1 MENILTITI
10 GVISLA
16 SSIFFAYLAF
26 RKESNKDIMNTA
38 KKEGTLLS
46 DIGYIKAGI
55 DKLERKLDKVESNY
69 QDLLTRVIK
78 LEEITNIKIKIKKVE
93 EEKND

>member
-1 MENILTITI
+1 MENILTIII
-10 GVISLA
+10 GVLTLI
-16 SSIFFAYLAF
+16 SSILFAYLAF
-26 RKESNKDIMNTA
+26 RKELNKDIMTTA

-78 LEEITNIKIKIKKVE
+78 LEEITNIKKLKKE
-93 EEKND
+93 EEKKND

>member
-1 MENILTITI
+1 MNMESILTIII
-10 GVISLA
+10 GIISLL
-16 SSIFFAYLAF
+16 SSIFFAYIALK
-26 RKESNKDIMNTA
+26 KESNKDIMSTA

-69 QDLLTRVIK
+69 QELLTRVIK
-78 LEEITNIKIKIKKVE
+78 LEEITNIKNKEKKE
-93 EEKND
+93 GI

>member
-1 MENILTITI
+1 MENILTIII
-10 GVISLA
+10 GVLTLV
-16 SSIFFAYLAF
+16 SSILFAYLAF
-26 RKESNKDIMNTA
+26 RKELNKDIMTTA

-78 LEEITNIKIKIKKVE
+78 LEEITNIKKLKKE
-93 EEKND
+93 EEKKND

>member
-1 MENILTITI
+1 MENILTIII
-10 GVISLA
+10 GVISLV

-26 RKESNKDIMNTA
+26 RKELNKDIMTTA

-78 LEEITNIKIKIKKVE
+78 LEEITNIKNKIKKEE